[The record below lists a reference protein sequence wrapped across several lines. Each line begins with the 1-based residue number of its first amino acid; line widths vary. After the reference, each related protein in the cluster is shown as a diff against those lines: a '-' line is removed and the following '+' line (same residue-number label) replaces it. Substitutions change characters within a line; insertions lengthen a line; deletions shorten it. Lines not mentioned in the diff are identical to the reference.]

1 MIEKRARSVWVALT
15 SLALAAGLA
24 ACSSSFGGGSS
35 PPANGTV
42 ILQPG
47 QTAVCANGSPPP
59 CR

>member
-1 MIEKRARSVWVALT
+1 MTKMRAWPVRVIFAV
-15 SLALAAGLA
+15 LAMAAGLA

-35 PPANGTV
+35 PPAQGTV

-47 QTAVCANGSPPP
+47 QTAVCANGSAPP